1 VAVMDRAVRA
11 GIRHGFRRGLLG
23 GSQAWLAVGA
33 VAVGVRAMQRLAAR
47 KPVVVTESLAPGEAI
62 LVRHLPPA
70 EE

>member
-1 VAVMDRAVRA
+1 MDRAVRL
-11 GIRHGFRRGLLG
+11 GIRHGFRKGLLG

-33 VAVGVRAMQRLAAR
+33 VAVGVRAVQRLASR

-62 LVRHLPPA
+62 LVRHLPLA